1 MGRPRSKGGRRHQAP
16 REPKTRINRMI
27 RVPMIRVIDVD
38 GEMLGVMP
46 PDKALGIAADRG
58 VDLVEIAPN
67 AKPPVCKI
75 IDYGKYQFE
84 QKKREKQQKKTGV
97 SKLKEVKFK
106 LATDTHDFDFKTR
119 HARDFIKSGH
129 KVKATVFFRGREIVH
144 KDLGIELLKK
154 FVAQMEDIA
163 KIDQNMKMEGPNCSV
178 IMAPDKTKGTKPEE

>member
-1 MGRPRSKGGRRHQAP
+1 MPK
-16 REPKTRINRMI
+16 EPKTRINRMI

-58 VDLVEIAPN
+58 VDLVEISPN

-75 IDYGKYQFE
+75 IDYGKFQFE
-84 QKKREKQQKKTGV
+84 QKKRDKLQKKTGV

-119 HARDFIKSGH
+119 HARDFIKQGH

-144 KDLGIELLKK
+144 KDLGIELLKR
-154 FVAQMEDIA
+154 FVGQMEDIA
-163 KIDQNMKMEGPNCSV
+163 KIDQAMKMEGPNCSV
-178 IMAPDKTKGTKPEE
+178 IMAPDKSKSPKSEE